1 MSNAIRDFYQQD
13 AATYD
18 QQRWVTPTG
27 KQAALDSEKLI
38 EEVLDNHN
46 VSGRVLEIGCG
57 SGRITEKIVRRSAET
72 LLVDLSSNMLDFT
85 KARVEDA
92 ATGPITTHVGSA
104 YELPLETAS
113 VDAVVSINVLSHI
126 EKPSDFMSE
135 VARVV
140 RPGGSLV
147 LNFPI
152 WHSLFLPGALL
163 VKARKKAINFDV
175 YSRWYSSREVR
186 RLFDDAGI
194 TINQSY
200 GQYYVPRAVDKV
212 DVSKP
217 IEWVNKSART
227 GNSLARSVAPALL
240 VAGTQTTI

>member
-1 MSNAIRDFYQQD
+1 MTNAIRDFYQQD

-18 QQRWVTPTG
+18 EQRWVTPSG
-27 KQAALDSEKLI
+27 KQAAADSERLI
-38 EEVLDNHN
+38 EEVLDEHN

-57 SGRITEKIVRRSAET
+57 SGRITEKIVRRSSET

-85 KARVEDA
+85 KARVQEA
-92 ATGPITTHVGSA
+92 ATGPITTHVASA

-113 VDAVVSINVLSHI
+113 VDSVVSINVLSHM
-126 EKPSDFMSE
+126 ETPADFMSE

-140 RPGGSLV
+140 RPGGSVV

-163 VKARKKAINFDV
+163 VKARKRAFNFDV

-186 RLFDDAGI
+186 GLFLDAGI
-194 TINQSY
+194 TINKSY
-200 GQYYVPRAVDKV
+200 GQYYVPRAIDKF
-212 DVSKP
+212 DVSNP
-217 IEWVNKSART
+217 IRRINEKARA
-227 GNSLARSVAPALL
+227 GSMLSKAVAPALL
-240 VAGTQTTI
+240 IAGTQTTI